1 MQDTMNPISQ
11 QSQMSAPVVPPD
23 MSNPEPVG
31 GAVAPVTAK
40 TFDVAS
46 MYEDALSKGDPVSMY
61 SLTSRVKGTEIEPV
75 VRRSADIMQKNLD
88 EFQKDIK
95 PVMDKGGIGT
105 PEGRIAAG
113 QTIDYMANKPQK
125 MRAFVEMLLGN
136 PNWRLFVTGG
146 TEKTE
151 IKYDLQGN
159 PIEKTT
165 NELGRTVRAVDANT
179 GQQLTREQVAARGNF
194 VPSLQEAIGYKTQ
207 VEQARFN
214 TEAFNKANAATADY
228 SAKAPELKELYG
240 ELGQRLKNLGQ
251 VDLSAAQRQA
261 IGTFTNRS
269 LGFSQTVSDGLNAL
283 RQKVD
288 NKNVSLSEAQQKSLS
303 AVLEKLGFRV
313 GADGSVIN
321 KTGEAVTKNELDQAQ
336 KSLTNSAQFD
346 RNFSQS
352 KEDFIRS
359 EVFKGLGEADMRNIG
374 RVLDLQQ
381 MVERTQLELS
391 SKHGTLPFLVNPKS
405 YQLGDEFVRGEAL
418 ALIGEFN
425 QEATQA
431 FADWRKAQ
439 LARYKDKSQVPTAGE
454 LESAFA
460 RTDAFRELRQQ
471 FADRNREIM
480 RRSAQ
485 GRPETGQ
492 TAADYSVTIGL
503 GEAPQEK
510 PKSIRGRSITS
521 PEVRPERSAGSKPP
535 EKPKN
540 PSARDLA
547 AQFGGRK

>member
-1 MQDTMNPISQ
+1 MQTQ
-11 QSQMSAPVVPPD
+11 EVAAPVAPPD
-23 MSNPEPVG
+23 INNPEPVG

-46 MYEDALSKGDPVSMY
+46 MYDDALSKGDPVSMY
-61 SLTSRVKGTEIEPV
+61 SLTSRVKGTELEPV
-75 VRRSADIMQKNLD
+75 VKRSADIMQRNLD
-88 EFQKDIK
+88 DFQKDIK
-95 PVMDKGGIGT
+95 PVMDKGGIAT
-105 PEGRIAAG
+105 PEGRLAVG
-113 QTIDYMANKPQK
+113 KTIDYMADKPQK
-125 MRAFVEMLLGN
+125 MRAFVEMLIGN

-165 NELGRTVRAVDANT
+165 NELGKTTKVVDANT
-179 GQQLTREQVAARGNF
+179 GLPLTREEVAARGNF
-194 VPSLQEAIGYKTQ
+194 VPSLQEAIGYKSK

-240 ELGQRLKNLGQ
+240 EMRQRLQNLIGS
-251 VDLSAAQRQA
+251 DLSEEQRKA
-261 IGTFTNRS
+261 IGSFTNRS
-269 LGFSQTVSDGLNAL
+269 LGFSQTVSEGLNAL

-303 AVLEKLGFRV
+303 AVLERLGFRV

-336 KSLTNSAQFD
+336 NSLTSGTQFD
-346 RNFSQS
+346 RNFTQS
-352 KEDFIRS
+352 KQDFIQS
-359 EVFKGLGEADMRNIG
+359 EVFKGLGEAEMKNLS

-381 MVERTQLELS
+381 MVEKTQLELS
-391 SKHGTLPFLVNPKS
+391 AKHGTLPFLINPKS
-405 YQLGDEFVRGEAL
+405 YQIGDEFVRGEAL

-425 QEATQA
+425 QDATQA

-439 LARYKDKSQVPTAGE
+439 LAKYKDKSQVPSAGE

-471 FADRNREIM
+471 FADRNREIL
-480 RRSAQ
+480 RRPAQ
-485 GRPETGQ
+485 SRPATGETP
-492 TAADYSVTIGL
+492 ADFRSLGL
-503 GEAPQEK
+503 GEAPKEQ
-510 PKSIRGRSITS
+510 PKSIRGRSITN
-521 PEVRPERSAGSKPP
+521 PEIRPEKSADRKPP
-535 EKPKN
+535 EKPKT

>member
-1 MQDTMNPISQ
+1 MTPVSPLMQAPEMA
-11 QSQMSAPVVPPD
+11 APVAPPD

-40 TFDVAS
+40 TFDLSS

-61 SLTSRVKGTEIEPV
+61 SLTSRVKGTELEPV
-75 VRRSADIMQKNLD
+75 VKRSADIMQRNLD

-95 PVMDKGGIGT
+95 PVMDKGGPGT
-105 PEGRIAAG
+105 PEGRIATAK
-113 QTIDYMANKPQK
+113 TIDYMADKPQK
-125 MRAFVEMLLGN
+125 MRAFVEMLIGN

-165 NELGRTVRAVDANT
+165 NELGKTTKVVDANT
-179 GQQLTREQVAARGNF
+179 GQLLTREEVAARGNF
-194 VPSLQEAIGYKTQ
+194 VPSLQEAIGYQEKKATST
-207 VEQARFN
+207 FN
-214 TEAFNKANAATADY
+214 TQALNAANAATSAY
-228 SAKAPELKELYG
+228 EAKAPELKELYG

-251 VDLSAAQRQA
+251 VDLSEKQRQA

-303 AVLEKLGFRV
+303 AVLEKIGFRV
-313 GADGSVIN
+313 GADGSIVN

-336 KSLTNSAQFD
+336 KSLTNGTQFD
-346 RNFSQS
+346 RNFTQS

-359 EVFKGLGEADMRNIG
+359 EVFKGLGEAEMRNIG

-391 SKHGTLPFLVNPKS
+391 SKHGNLPFLINPKS
-405 YQLGDEFVRGEAL
+405 YQLGDDFVRGEAL

-425 QEATQA
+425 QDATKA
-431 FADWRKAQ
+431 FADWRKTQ
-439 LARYKDKSQVPTAGE
+439 LAKYKDKSQIPSAGE

-471 FADRNREIM
+471 FADRNREIL
-480 RRSAQ
+480 RRPSQ

-492 TAADYSVTIGL
+492 TAADYSVTLGL
-503 GEAPQEK
+503 GES
-510 PKSIRGRSITS
+510 PKEQPRSIRGRSITN
-521 PEVRPERSAGSKPP
+521 PEVKTEKSAERKPQD
-535 EKPKN
+535 KPKT
-540 PSARDLA
+540 PSVRDLA
-547 AQFGGRK
+547 SQFGGRK